1 MSDPAVVAAQRA
13 EEIDPFPELDAA
25 GLGYVKRLLTEAAAR
40 EALKPI
46 RDRHRPFDR
55 PVRYMSKETERVCA
69 HCLGPRKWPCPDAL
83 DSYTT
88 GELER

>member
-1 MSDPAVVAAQRA
+1 MTDPA
-13 EEIDPFPELDAA
+13 EEAVRRSRHYGDEHSWEDKVS
-25 GLGYVKRLLTEAAAR
+25 GLAAAR
-40 EALKPI
+40 EALEPI

-88 GELER
+88 EELER